1 LASGHDDDRTL
12 ESNNCDTITL
22 PAAHHILAVD
32 EPGARAL
39 QRPSV
44 VAAALSPIE
53 ALQAETQI
61 QSCFRNYRS
70 PNEEPCWLKMA
81 GMISSAFN

>member
-1 LASGHDDDRTL
+1 MNPAR
-12 ESNNCDTITL
+12 ERSNVHPSL
-22 PAAHHILAVD
+22 PPLF
-32 EPGARAL
+32 R
-39 QRPSV
+39 
-44 VAAALSPIE
+44 LSK

-81 GMISSAFN
+81 GMTSSAFN

>member
-1 LASGHDDDRTL
+1 VNANCWACLSLASGHDDDRTL

-53 ALQAETQI
+53 SITSGNANPVMLPQL
-61 QSCFRNYRS
+61 S
-70 PNEEPCWLKMA
+70 EPK
-81 GMISSAFN
+81 